1 MKKVVI
7 FLAAIITIIS
17 VVKSVQADMGWYEA
31 EINYAGTN
39 SNTPDRV
46 YINATSTNN
55 SWPGAYW
62 FVTNGEAANSAL
74 AIALTAWSIG
84 GPVTIILDDTNLNNY
99 AEFYG
104 IFAAPMQ

>member
-1 MKKVVI
+1 MKKVI
-7 FLAAIITIIS
+7 IILAAIITITFA
-17 VVKSVQADMGWYEA
+17 VKSVQAEMGWYEA
-31 EINYAGTN
+31 TINYAGTN
-39 SNTPDRV
+39 SNVPDRV

-55 SWPGAYW
+55 SWSGAYW
-62 FVTNGEAANSAL
+62 FVTDGEAANSAL

-84 GPVTIILDDTNLNNY
+84 GPVMIILDDTKLNNY